1 MNISA
6 ARILKPRKALWTIL
20 VMAGALAGLQGAQ
33 DSDSAITLKRDTQP
47 LGREQE
53 KQESTSFSNI
63 VKRVSPT
70 VVKIT
75 TQVSARKLAAAP
87 PGFPGFDGE
96 RGAPEM
102 RLIPRSGV
110 GSGVIISQDGYI
122 ATNNHVV
129 DGADI
134 VTVTLTD
141 GREFTAKVVGR
152 DEQTD
157 IAIIKVD
164 SESLPAVTFADTSK
178 IEVGDRVLAIGNP
191 FGIGETVTSGI
202 VSAKG
207 RHVGILADVQGYEDF
222 IQTDAAINPGNSG
235 GALVDVNGR
244 LVGICTAIL
253 SRSGGF
259 QGVGLAVPANMVAQV
274 ADSLVRTGKVVRGYL
289 GIGIQNITPALAE
302 SFALKSNE
310 GALISDIVPN
320 SPATASGLKEGDVIL
335 AINGEPVADANELK
349 LKVSSLAPGT
359 KIDLDVLRDGET
371 KKFTAVSGQRSGI
384 ARSEERMGPVSQ
396 RDEGALQGVAVGD
409 IDPQARRELE
419 IPPQVK
425 GAVITEVAPDSAAA
439 RVGISRGDVILEINK
454 QPVNSAE
461 DAVQLCANAG
471 GKKSLVQLWSR
482 GSKVFV
488 VVDDTDSG
496 KGAS

>member
-1 MNISA
+1 
-6 ARILKPRKALWTIL
+6 
-20 VMAGALAGLQGAQ
+20 
-33 DSDSAITLKRDTQP
+33 
-47 LGREQE
+47 
-53 KQESTSFSNI
+53 
-63 VKRVSPT
+63 
-70 VVKIT
+70 
-75 TQVSARKLAAAP
+75 
-87 PGFPGFDGE
+87 
-96 RGAPEM
+96 
-102 RLIPRSGV
+102 
-110 GSGVIISQDGYI
+110 
-122 ATNNHVV
+122 
-129 DGADI
+129 
-134 VTVTLTD
+134 
-141 GREFTAKVVGR
+141 
-152 DEQTD
+152 
-157 IAIIKVD
+157 
-164 SESLPAVTFADTSK
+164 
-178 IEVGDRVLAIGNP
+178 VLAIGNP

-371 KKFTAVSGQRSGI
+371 KKFTAVSGQRPGI
-384 ARSEERMGPVSQ
+384 ARSGEWMGPVSQ
-396 RDEGALQGVAVGD
+396 RDEGALKGVAVGD
-409 IDPQARRELE
+409 IDPQARRELN

-425 GAVITEVAPDSAAA
+425 GAVITEVEPDSVAA

-488 VVDDTDSG
+488 VVDETDSG